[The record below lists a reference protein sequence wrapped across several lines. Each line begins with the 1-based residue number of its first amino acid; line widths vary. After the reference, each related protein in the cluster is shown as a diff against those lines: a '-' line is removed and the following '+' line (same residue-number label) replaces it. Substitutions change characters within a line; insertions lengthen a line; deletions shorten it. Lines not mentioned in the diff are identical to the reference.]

1 MQQIERYGV
10 IALVFLLVTIVA
22 VSFWGDSKSPGFWS
36 RLTGKSDAKK
46 EQADKAAQAQVA
58 NLANVADANLPLSP
72 TPTPPQATGASADI
86 GAPGATPKTGDA
98 PNSGNGAFPGPFQP
112 AAGAGLANN
121 PSTGTPGGIP
131 VRPGSGPGVKSTK
144 PEPLPKTAPMPA
156 ASNEYVVQKGD
167 SLARIAA
174 EKLGSENR
182 WNEILTLNPGLEPR
196 NLGVG
201 KTIHLPDASGT
212 SLAKATAKK
221 EPASDK
227 KIAGLS
233 KPDAKKAT
241 KETAKETSS
250 PKSSQSVYVVQ
261 KGDHMTTIAQKVL
274 GDARRWKEIVAANP
288 GIDANTIAVGD
299 KLKLPGA
306 KHEPLVASADVKSAS
321 NPATKSPTK
330 PTSSPDSTIKT
341 AAKNSELAMV
351 EKPHVR

>member
-46 EQADKAAQAQVA
+46 EQADKAAQ
-58 NLANVADANLPLSP
+58 VADLGHVTDPSLPLSP
-72 TPTPPQATGASADI
+72 TPTPPQVPVVSADI
-86 GAPGATPKTGDA
+86 GAPSATPKPGDA
-98 PNSGNGAFPGPFQP
+98 PSSGTGTFPGPFQASP
-112 AAGAGLANN
+112 GAGIVSNQ
-121 PSTGTPGGIP
+121 STGTPGGIP
-131 VRPGSGPGVKSTK
+131 VPPGFGPGVNPPK
-144 PEPLPKTAPMPA
+144 PEPQPKTAPIPA

-174 EKLGSENR
+174 EKLGSEKR

-250 PKSSQSVYVVQ
+250 PKSSTSVYVVQ

-288 GIDANTIAVGD
+288 GIDPNKIAVGD

-321 NPATKSPTK
+321 NSATKSPTK
-330 PTSSPDSTIKT
+330 PTSSPDSTINS